1 MFVVWDKLKICK
13 FLFLKYMNEIKRYF
27 EKRIKNLKYE
37 YKEEKIILVWEIK
50 LIIKEINLVIN
61 LYRIG
66 IE

>member
-1 MFVVWDKLKICK
+1 
-13 FLFLKYMNEIKRYF
+13 MNEIKRYF
-27 EKRIKNLKYE
+27 EKRIINLKYE